1 MFNLLYQKDYTIY
14 FDDCPNVKDE
24 RTNRLVNNAVNLS
37 DDVRKIKVYPNP
49 SNGIIYIE
57 VLDNTMRNTSLTIED
72 VSGKI
77 LYNNANLQLNGNIEQ
92 LNIKVD
98 DGIYFVKVKDNIT
111 GKITVEKIVISNR

>member
-1 MFNLLYQKDYTIY
+1 
-14 FDDCPNVKDE
+14 
-24 RTNRLVNNAVNLS
+24 VNNAVDRF

-49 SNGIIYIE
+49 SNGIINIE
-57 VLDNTMRNTSLTIED
+57 VLDNTMLNTSLTIED

-77 LYNNANLQLNGNIEQ
+77 VYTNANLQLNGNIEQ